1 MLDCSHSLQV
11 MKLVPHVKFD
21 LELWVVKGDLEPALL
36 WSTQNNTVLA
46 CRGVKIVSAK
56 PYKSIEYE
64 VKYSFEVANLD
75 FRKKLIELHEKY

>member
-1 MLDCSHSLQV
+1 MGS
-11 MKLVPHVKFD
+11 
-21 LELWVVKGDLEPALL
+21 KGGSRAALL
-36 WSTQNNTVLA
+36 WSAQNNTVLT

-75 FRKKLIELHEKY
+75 FRKKLIDLHEKYWL